1 MIYMVNSLTKS
12 DLLDLIWSG
21 LRVRKNKPQERNKD
35 FSMPYNI
42 RIVSTYPPRRCGI
55 GTFSRDMANALK
67 HFTGEI
73 GYIRVAAIDNN
84 KMSYDIPVDLVID
97 QYNPESWHKATADIA
112 ARARE
117 SGNPTIILLQHEYG
131 LDPDKDGNEA
141 KGDNFVTMAK
151 TFSQQGLLTI
161 VYLHTLLVNPDSHQK
176 KILQNLADYSD
187 GFIVTTEQAVD
198 ILESDTYK
206 INRSKVKHI
215 DHGIRIRTPSQSD
228 RLTIKKEYGF
238 ENRILISTLGL
249 RSPDKGIQYS
259 IGAYARFLNES
270 CTKDQK
276 ENIVYLIAGQCHPE
290 FVKAD
295 AGRFYREYQ
304 ATIEQSLKDSGL
316 RWCEVKELGTGG
328 FKDYNIVFYNAF
340 LDENTLM
347 KLYSATNIMV
357 LPYLDM
363 RQISSGILADT
374 LGAGRVA
381 IATKFTYAFELI
393 SPKMRG
399 REGIIVDKHARG
411 ILVDPGEPSIEQI
424 AQGMDYLVFDRDE
437 RLRME
442 KRAHERGHRMRW
454 DNVAWELLQ
463 HVEFLQS
470 KRQEAPS
477 RGMQLTRKKASV
489 FAEINIKLLVK
500 RQS

>member
-1 MIYMVNSLTKS
+1 MVHFLTKN
-12 DLLDLIWSG
+12 DLLNTVWSG
-21 LRVRKNKPQERNKD
+21 LRVSKNREQERNKE
-35 FSMPYNI
+35 FAMPYNI

-55 GTFSRDMANALK
+55 GTFSRDLANALE

-73 GYIRVAAIDNN
+73 GYIRVAAIENN
-84 KMSYDIPVDLVID
+84 EQPYDIPVDLVID
-97 QYNPESWHKATADIA
+97 QYNPESWHKATADIL
-112 ARARE
+112 ARACE
-117 SGNPTIILLQHEYG
+117 SANPTIVLLQHEYG
-131 LDPDKDGNEA
+131 LDPDKEGNDA

-151 TFSQQGLLTI
+151 AFSQQGLLTI
-161 VYLHTLLVNPDSHQK
+161 VYLHTLLDNPDPHQK
-176 KILQNLADYSD
+176 KTLQKLAAYSD

-198 ILESDTYK
+198 ILASDRYK

-228 RLTIKKEYGF
+228 RLTIKKEYGL
-238 ENRILISTLGL
+238 ENKILISTLGL

-270 CTKDQK
+270 CTKDQRK
-276 ENIVYLIAGQCHPE
+276 NIVYLIAGQCHPE

-295 AGRFYREYQ
+295 GGRYYREYQ
-304 ATIEQSLKDSGL
+304 AIIAKSLKDSGL
-316 RWCEVKELGTGG
+316 RWCDVKEPGAGG
-328 FKDYNIVFYNAF
+328 FKDYDIVFYNAF

-357 LPYLDM
+357 LPYLNM

-393 SPKMRG
+393 NPKMRG
-399 REGIIVDKHARG
+399 GEGIIVDKHARG

-424 AQGMDYLVFDRDE
+424 AQVLDYLVFDRDE

-463 HVEFLQS
+463 HIEFLQS
-470 KRQEAPS
+470 KVIENCAGTGIYIWP
-477 RGMQLTRKKASV
+477 GV
-489 FAEINIKLLVK
+489 FGFPLFF
-500 RQS
+500 